1 MRSMDYR
8 AFILITGPM
17 VQGDVDGHRGLA
29 GGFSNFGAE
38 LPPNSTFVVRPLS
51 RSTLGVMD
59 PVFEIANARVWR
71 GETLALR
78 DFSLTLRH
86 GESVAILGPN
96 GAGKSSFLKLLTG
109 EVRPEADPAMS
120 CRLFGEEC
128 WSLEELRHRIGVVM
142 PEEVA
147 RFEPQELAC
156 DAVLSSLRGAYGRT
170 RWMRFS
176 RLEQAQ
182 ARAAMQRMGV
192 EHLAAREFGTL
203 SSGERRR
210 VLIARALVH
219 QPQVL
224 VLDEPS
230 TALDFAAA
238 IQLTATLR
246 SLLGTGHDLIL
257 VTHHPGEIP
266 PEIERVILLRNG
278 RVFAD
283 GPKRDIVTPALLGE
297 IYRVDL
303 TVSWSQGW
311 CDVRPA

>member
-1 MRSMDYR
+1 MNDS
-8 AFILITGPM
+8 IEPI
-17 VQGDVDGHRGLA
+17 
-29 GGFSNFGAE
+29 
-38 LPPNSTFVVRPLS
+38 
-51 RSTLGVMD
+51 
-59 PVFEIANARVWR
+59 FEIANARVWR

-78 DFSLTLRH
+78 DFSLSLHH

-109 EVRPEADPAMS
+109 EVRPEADPAS
-120 CRLFGEEC
+120 QCRLFGEDL

-142 PEEVA
+142 PEEIA
-147 RFEPQELAC
+147 RFHPEETTR

-170 RWMRFS
+170 RDMRFS
-176 RLEQAQ
+176 RSDQESASVSMEL
-182 ARAAMQRMGV
+182 MGV
-192 EHLAAREFGTL
+192 THLAGRSFGAL
-203 SSGERRR
+203 SSGEKRRI
-210 VLIARALVH
+210 LIARALVH

-246 SLLGTGHDLIL
+246 SLLNAGRDLIL

-266 PEIERVILLRNG
+266 PEIDRVILLRDG
-278 RVFAD
+278 RVYAD
-283 GPKRDIVTPALLGE
+283 GKKREIITAGLMSELYQVELRVT
-297 IYRVDL
+297 
-303 TVSWSQGW
+303 WQCGW

>member
-1 MRSMDYR
+1 ME
-8 AFILITGPM
+8 AI
-17 VQGDVDGHRGLA
+17 
-29 GGFSNFGAE
+29 
-38 LPPNSTFVVRPLS
+38 
-51 RSTLGVMD
+51 
-59 PVFEIANARVWR
+59 FEIENAKVWR

-78 DFSLTLRH
+78 DFSLTLVH

-109 EVRPEADPAMS
+109 EVRPEADPATT
-120 CRLFGEEC
+120 CRLFGEEL
-128 WSLEELRHRIGVVM
+128 WSLEEIRHRIGVVM
-142 PEEVA
+142 PEEVS
-147 RFEPQELAC
+147 RFEPYEITR

-170 RWMRFS
+170 RDMRFS
-176 RLEQAQ
+176 QAEKERTKTAMEQ
-182 ARAAMQRMGV
+182 MGV
-192 EHLAAREFGTL
+192 ENLADREFGTL

-210 VLIARALVH
+210 ILIARALVH

-238 IQLTATLR
+238 IQLTGMLR
-246 SLLGTGHDLIL
+246 AWLAADRDLIL

-283 GPKRDIVTPALLGE
+283 GPKRDIITAARLSTLYQVE
-297 IYRVDL
+297 L
-303 TVSWSQGW
+303 TVTWSNGW
-311 CDVRPA
+311 CDLRPA